1 MKGRSPIDTWVF
13 IQKPLECCGRDRR
26 RRAPADFPLL
36 QCGKFGRHAGGSE
49 SADRIGLAEIIGLT
63 PRFQAENDR
72 RERSLRWRAFV
83 LLGKEPFQ
91 GRGGNGL
98 RRATRSFPL
107 LKRADLYWQTG
118 EHKRANRLRLTKT
131 AHRSPSFEF
140 YDHGMKRLVRHQSD
154 YDDHSTPHWQLVVTA
169 ILEKGRKERSVYRLF
184 TYSISVHKGSGQL
197 LEKRVGDTR
206 FIYGKGHDGHPGH
219 EGQRNEK

>member
-1 MKGRSPIDTWVF
+1 MRGGSPINSWMF
-13 IQKPLECCGRDRR
+13 IQKPLERRGRDRR
-26 RRAPADFPLL
+26 RRTPTDFPLL

-63 PRFQAENDR
+63 PRLQAENDR

-91 GRGGNGL
+91 GRSCNRL
-98 RRATRSFPL
+98 RRGTRSFPL

-118 EHKRANRLRLTKT
+118 VPKRANRLRLTKT

-140 YDHGMKRLVRHQSD
+140 YDHGMKRLVCHQSD
-154 YDDHSTPHWQLVVTA
+154 YDDHSTSHWQLVDMA
-169 ILEKGRKERSVYRLF
+169 IWEKGRQEHSVYRLF
-184 TYSISVHKGSGQL
+184 TYSVSVHNGSGRL
-197 LEKRVGDTR
+197 IEIGIGDTQYVLWKR
-206 FIYGKGHDGHPGH
+206 P
-219 EGQRNEK
+219 